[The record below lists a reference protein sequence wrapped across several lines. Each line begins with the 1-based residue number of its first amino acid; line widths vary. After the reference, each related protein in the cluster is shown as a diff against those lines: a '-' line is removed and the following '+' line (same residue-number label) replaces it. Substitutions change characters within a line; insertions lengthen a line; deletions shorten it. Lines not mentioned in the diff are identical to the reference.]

1 MKHRNYVWL
10 MASALTV
17 LGCGSLAAQEAH
29 VSVAWKISPA
39 CGTNFPS
46 AVLQQN
52 LEDQLRAESIA
63 VSRVYTAGLTADI
76 SCQSAGMRSVATQQ
90 CLALSQAVPQ
100 PSAANGLHLATTW
113 RNCQSYT
120 CSKQNCSEF
129 ARATQRT
136 LFGQFISVLRAR
148 KAQSKVPGAPAAAMS
163 GSSDRAPT
171 PFVSAS
177 VPTSILNPGAIIYML
192 YILTCMAVLARWQ
205 WCRHTAFSAR
215 HGAAATLNR

>member
-1 MKHRNYVWL
+1 MKHRDYIWL
-10 MASALTV
+10 VASTLTA
-17 LGCGSLAAQEAH
+17 LGCGTLSAQEAH
-29 VSVAWKISPA
+29 VSVTWKISPA

-46 AVLQQN
+46 AALQQN
-52 LEDQLRAESIA
+52 LEDHLRAESIA

-76 SCQSAGMRSVATQQ
+76 SCQPAGMRSVAAQQ

-136 LFGQFISVLRAR
+136 LAGQFISALRAP
-148 KAQSKVPGAPAAAMS
+148 KAESQVPGPAATPVS
-163 GSSDRAPT
+163 PSERASI

-177 VPTSILNPGAIIYML
+177 VPRSILNPGAIIYML

-205 WCRHTAFSAR
+205 WCRHTAFSGR
-215 HGAAATLNR
+215 HGAAATLDR